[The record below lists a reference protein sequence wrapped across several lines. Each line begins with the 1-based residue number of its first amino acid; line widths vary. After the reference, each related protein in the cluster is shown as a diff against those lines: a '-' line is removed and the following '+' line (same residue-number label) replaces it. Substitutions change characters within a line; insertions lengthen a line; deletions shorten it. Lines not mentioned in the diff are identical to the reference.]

1 MISTYPG
8 RLRPDLDDVDP
19 SGLLPASQLF
29 NLRGDGA
36 GANTAP
42 PTMEVLRRM
51 EATLVVS
58 RPGNSQDNSLSE
70 VKMGAT
76 TSFWKQFPTY
86 TSGSLERRGKNLDLT
101 GLVDATHLDAL
112 FKYWAFAIHNHTPS
126 SGLVLPFDGAL
137 HGLSGPA
144 SPPGMS
150 PAARYDALLARSG
163 AIQVLSDPFV
173 LYDLLPR
180 HEVELRDDGI
190 EVLGVRF
197 DGPWLDEVA
206 AATTNVPSSRA
217 RGRERF
223 RRRVRAIVD
232 WRDLSQVWLRHP
244 DSGVVKPIRWRG
256 SSLLDAPLAKD
267 VIDAV
272 LAGTSL
278 SKADLLTR
286 ESLVGEA
293 IADLVAVAKRAKK
306 STKTGRVLDAAAVRA
321 AAATADHEA
330 IARSTT
336 ETTTETRTGQG
347 PSEQAS
353 ARAPQASSKWEVL
366 TDERVR

>member
-1 MISTYPG
+1 
-8 RLRPDLDDVDP
+8 
-19 SGLLPASQLF
+19 
-29 NLRGDGA
+29 
-36 GANTAP
+36 
-42 PTMEVLRRM
+42 
-51 EATLVVS
+51 
-58 RPGNSQDNSLSE
+58 
-70 VKMGAT
+70 
-76 TSFWKQFPTY
+76 
-86 TSGSLERRGKNLDLT
+86 
-101 GLVDATHLDAL
+101 
-112 FKYWAFAIHNHTPS
+112 
-126 SGLVLPFDGAL
+126 
-137 HGLSGPA
+137 
-144 SPPGMS
+144 
-150 PAARYDALLARSG
+150 
-163 AIQVLSDPFV
+163 
-173 LYDLLPR
+173 
-180 HEVELRDDGI
+180 
-190 EVLGVRF
+190 
-197 DGPWLDEVA
+197 
-206 AATTNVPSSRA
+206 
-217 RGRERF
+217 
-223 RRRVRAIVD
+223 VRAIVD